1 MLPDVAGEYRLRM
14 DVTNLR
20 LKVIAAF
27 LVVLLLQSNW
37 AFATEESVEVDR
49 LYLNHLLEQ
58 LRSHESSQ
66 DCVFKNSNT
75 KLFKEFQAADDSQTV
90 NPRYKD
96 KEKTEISA
104 FVKIPKKFR
113 PGLSLSIKLNG
124 NKCQSF
130 KLFEVMN

>member
-1 MLPDVAGEYRLRM
+1 M
-14 DVTNLR
+14 DVTNLIF
-20 LKVIAAF
+20 KVMAAC

-37 AFATEESVEVDR
+37 AFASKESFEVDR

-66 DCVFKNSNT
+66 DCVFENSNAN
-75 KLFKEFQAADDSQTV
+75 LFKEFQAANNSQTV
-90 NPRYKD
+90 NPRYTD
-96 KEKTEISA
+96 KEKIEISA

>member
-1 MLPDVAGEYRLRM
+1 M
-14 DVTNLR
+14 DVSNLR
-20 LKVIAAF
+20 FKLIATC
-27 LVVLLLQSNW
+27 LVALVLQSNW
-37 AFATEESVEVDR
+37 ALATEESFEVDR
-49 LYLNHLLEQ
+49 LYLNYLLEQ

-66 DCVFKNSNT
+66 DCVFKNQNAN
-75 KLFKEFQAADDSQTV
+75 LFKEFQAADDSQTV
-90 NPRYKD
+90 NSRYTD